1 MSKNISLQKDG
12 VAKTYNNV
20 SLINTGSPSGSRTDW
35 VPEDETEVVEF
46 TVTQNG
52 TYDLADYGYY
62 GAYRVNVLVPGG
74 SGATIDGALPI
85 GTGVPSADN
94 PTVEAQYVA
103 APPGIGRIM
112 GVDPITG
119 KRVIVGVDED
129 GYLTETEYEE

>member
-1 MSKNISLQKDG
+1 MSKNISLQQDG
-12 VAKTYNNV
+12 ITKTYNNV
-20 SLINTGSPSGSRTDW
+20 SVINTGSPSGSRTDW

-74 SGATIDGALPI
+74 AGATIDGALPI

-94 PTVEAQYVA
+94 PTVKAQYVV
-103 APPGIGRIM
+103 APAGTGSIM
-112 GVDPITG
+112 GVDPTTG
-119 KRVIVGVDED
+119 RRVILGVDEN
-129 GYLTETEYEE
+129 GYLTRTEQEG